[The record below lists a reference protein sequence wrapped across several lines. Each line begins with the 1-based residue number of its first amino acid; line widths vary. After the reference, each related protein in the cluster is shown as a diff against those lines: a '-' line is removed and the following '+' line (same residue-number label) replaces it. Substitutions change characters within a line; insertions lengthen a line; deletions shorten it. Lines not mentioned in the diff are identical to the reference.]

1 MIINVI
7 ATGSSGNLYELID
20 KWGNSMLIEAGKPR
34 SEYMKYKI
42 SNQAPEMCIV
52 SHNHMDHAHFVG
64 EFKAMIPVYVS
75 QRKNTSTNWKAIG
88 FEVNHGEGKSTAF
101 IIKSLVEEKFLF
113 FGTDFEFSKDY
124 TELYESLKY
133 LKVENYLIECNYN
146 NCLIHCDDVTDE
158 MRKQCKRH
166 LSDDNLIKFMKIV
179 RHGNPKIITIH
190 GSNRLS
196 ANTYT
201 KKYIDA
207 KLLECGIN
215 AKVAISIGQ
224 KNGVKNLFTI

>member
-34 SEYMKYKI
+34 SEYMKHKI

-146 NCLIHCDDVTDE
+146 DFLFHLATPEQRLGCSRHFSDNDVVNF
-158 MRKQCKRH
+158 MRIINPK
-166 LSDDNLIKFMKIV
+166 
-179 RHGNPKIITIH
+179 NPKIITIH

-196 ANTYT
+196 GDTYT
-201 KKYIDA
+201 KKQISS
-207 KLLECGIN
+207 KLIN
-215 AKVAISIGQ
+215 ATVSVAVGAQ
-224 KNGVKNLFTI
+224 NGVKNLFSI

>member
-34 SEYMKYKI
+34 SEYMKHKI

-64 EFKAMIPVYVS
+64 EFKAMIPVYIS
-75 QRKNTSTNWKAIG
+75 QRENTSTNWKAIG
-88 FEVNHGEGKSTAF
+88 FEVKHGEGKSTAF

-146 NCLIHCDDVTDE
+146 DFLFHLATPEQRLGCSRHFSDNDVVNF
-158 MRKQCKRH
+158 MR
-166 LSDDNLIKFMKIV
+166 IV
-179 RHGNPKIITIH
+179 QPKNPKIITIH

-196 ANTYT
+196 GDTYT
-201 KKYIDA
+201 KKQISS
-207 KLLECGIN
+207 KLIN
-215 AKVAISIGQ
+215 ATVSVAVGAQ
-224 KNGVKNLFTI
+224 NGVKNLFSI

>member
-34 SEYMKYKI
+34 SEYMKHKI

-75 QRKNTSTNWKAIG
+75 QRENISTNWKAIG

-146 NCLIHCDDVTDE
+146 DFLFHLATPEQRLGCSRHFSDNDVVNF
-158 MRKQCKRH
+158 MR
-166 LSDDNLIKFMKIV
+166 IV
-179 RHGNPKIITIH
+179 QPKNPKIITIH

-196 ANTYT
+196 GDTYT
-201 KKYIDA
+201 KKQISS
-207 KLLECGIN
+207 KILN
-215 AKVAISIGQ
+215 STVSVAVGQ

>member
-146 NCLIHCDDVTDE
+146 DFLFHLATPEQRLGCSRHFSDNDVVNF
-158 MRKQCKRH
+158 MR
-166 LSDDNLIKFMKIV
+166 IV
-179 RHGNPKIITIH
+179 QPKNPKIITIH

-196 ANTYT
+196 GDIYT
-201 KKYIDA
+201 KKQISS
-207 KLLECGIN
+207 KILN
-215 AKVAISIGQ
+215 STVSVAVGQ

>member
-34 SEYMKYKI
+34 SEYMKHKI

-146 NCLIHCDDVTDE
+146 DFLFHLATPEQRLGCSRHFSDNDVVNF
-158 MRKQCKRH
+158 MR
-166 LSDDNLIKFMKIV
+166 IV
-179 RHGNPKIITIH
+179 RPENPKIITIH

-196 ANTYT
+196 GDTYT
-201 KKYIDA
+201 KKQISS
-207 KLLECGIN
+207 KILN
-215 AKVAISIGQ
+215 STVSVAVGQ

>member
-34 SEYMKYKI
+34 SEYMKHKI

-75 QRKNTSTNWKAIG
+75 QRENTSTNWKAIG

-146 NCLIHCDDVTDE
+146 DFLFHLATPEQRLGCSRHFSDNDVVNF
-158 MRKQCKRH
+158 MR
-166 LSDDNLIKFMKIV
+166 IV
-179 RHGNPKIITIH
+179 QPKNPKIITIH

-196 ANTYT
+196 GDIYT
-201 KKYIDA
+201 KKQISS
-207 KLLECGIN
+207 KILN
-215 AKVAISIGQ
+215 STVSVAVGQ

>member
-7 ATGSSGNLYELID
+7 ATGSSGNLYELVD

-34 SEYMKYKI
+34 SEYMKHKI

-64 EFKAMIPVYVS
+64 EFRAMIPVYVS
-75 QRKNTSTNWKAIG
+75 QRENTSTNWKAIG
-88 FEVNHGEGKSTAF
+88 FKVNHGEGKSTAF

-146 NCLIHCDDVTDE
+146 DFLFHLATPDQRLGCSRHFSDNDVVNF
-158 MRKQCKRH
+158 MR
-166 LSDDNLIKFMKIV
+166 IV
-179 RHGNPKIITIH
+179 QPKNPKIITIH

-196 ANTYT
+196 GDTYT
-201 KKYIDA
+201 KKQISS
-207 KLLECGIN
+207 KILN
-215 AKVAISIGQ
+215 STVSVAVGQ

>member
-75 QRKNTSTNWKAIG
+75 QRENTSTNWKAIG

-146 NCLIHCDDVTDE
+146 DFLFHLATPEQRLGCSRHFSDNDVV
-158 MRKQCKRH
+158 
-166 LSDDNLIKFMKIV
+166 KFMRIV
-179 RHGNPKIITIH
+179 DPKNPKIITIH

-196 ANTYT
+196 GDTYT
-201 KKYIDA
+201 KKQISS
-207 KLLECGIN
+207 KILN
-215 AKVAISIGQ
+215 STVSVAIGQ

>member
-34 SEYMKYKI
+34 SEYMKHKI

-52 SHNHMDHAHFVG
+52 SHNHMDHAHFIG

-75 QRKNTSTNWKAIG
+75 QRENTSTNWKAIG

-146 NCLIHCDDVTDE
+146 DFLFHLATPEQRLGCSRHFSDNDVVNF
-158 MRKQCKRH
+158 MR
-166 LSDDNLIKFMKIV
+166 IV
-179 RHGNPKIITIH
+179 QPKNPKIITIH

-196 ANTYT
+196 GDTYT
-201 KKYIDA
+201 KKQISS
-207 KLLECGIN
+207 KLIN
-215 AKVAISIGQ
+215 ATVSVAVGAQ
-224 KNGVKNLFTI
+224 NGVKNLFSI

>member
-7 ATGSSGNLYELID
+7 ATGSSGNLYELVD

-34 SEYMKYKI
+34 SEYMKHKI

-52 SHNHMDHAHFVG
+52 SHKHMDHAHFVG
-64 EFKAMIPVYVS
+64 EFRAMIPVYVS
-75 QRKNTSTNWKAIG
+75 QRENTSTNWKAIG

-146 NCLIHCDDVTDE
+146 DFLFHLATPDQRLGCSRHFSDNDVVNF
-158 MRKQCKRH
+158 MR
-166 LSDDNLIKFMKIV
+166 IV
-179 RHGNPKIITIH
+179 QPKNPKIITIH

-196 ANTYT
+196 GDTYT
-201 KKYIDA
+201 KKQISS
-207 KLLECGIN
+207 KILN
-215 AKVAISIGQ
+215 ATVSVAVGQ

>member
-34 SEYMKYKI
+34 SEYMKHKI

-52 SHNHMDHAHFVG
+52 SHNHMDHAHFAG

-75 QRKNTSTNWKAIG
+75 HRENTSTNWKAIG

-146 NCLIHCDDVTDE
+146 DFLFHLATPEQRLGCSRHFSDNDVVNF
-158 MRKQCKRH
+158 MR
-166 LSDDNLIKFMKIV
+166 IV
-179 RHGNPKIITIH
+179 QPKNPKIITIH

-196 ANTYT
+196 GDTYT
-201 KKYIDA
+201 KKQISS
-207 KLLECGIN
+207 KILN
-215 AKVAISIGQ
+215 STVSVAVGQ

>member
-146 NCLIHCDDVTDE
+146 DFLFHLATPEQRLGCSRHFSDNDVVNF
-158 MRKQCKRH
+158 MR
-166 LSDDNLIKFMKIV
+166 IV
-179 RHGNPKIITIH
+179 QPKNPKIITIH

-196 ANTYT
+196 GDTYT
-201 KKYIDA
+201 KKQISS
-207 KLLECGIN
+207 KILNSIVS
-215 AKVAISIGQ
+215 VAVGQ

>member
-34 SEYMKYKI
+34 SEYMKHKI

-75 QRKNTSTNWKAIG
+75 KRKNTSTNWKAIG

-146 NCLIHCDDVTDE
+146 DFLFHLATPEQRLGCSRHFSDNDVVNF
-158 MRKQCKRH
+158 MR
-166 LSDDNLIKFMKIV
+166 IV
-179 RHGNPKIITIH
+179 RPENPKIITIH

-196 ANTYT
+196 GDTYT
-201 KKYIDA
+201 KKQISS
-207 KLLECGIN
+207 KILN
-215 AKVAISIGQ
+215 STVSVAVGQ

>member
-34 SEYMKYKI
+34 SEYMKHKI

-75 QRKNTSTNWKAIG
+75 KRKNTSTNWKAIG

-113 FGTDFEFSKDY
+113 FGTDFELSKDY

-146 NCLIHCDDVTDE
+146 DFLFHLATPEQRLGCSRHFSDNDVVNF
-158 MRKQCKRH
+158 MR
-166 LSDDNLIKFMKIV
+166 IV
-179 RHGNPKIITIH
+179 RPENPKIITIH

-196 ANTYT
+196 GDTYT
-201 KKYIDA
+201 KKQISS
-207 KLLECGIN
+207 KILN
-215 AKVAISIGQ
+215 STVSVAVGQ

>member
-34 SEYMKYKI
+34 SEYMKHKI

-64 EFKAMIPVYVS
+64 EFRAMIPVYVS
-75 QRKNTSTNWKAIG
+75 QRENTSTNWKAIG

-113 FGTDFEFSKDY
+113 FGTDFEFSKYY

-146 NCLIHCDDVTDE
+146 DFLFHLATPEQRLGCSRHFSDNDVVNF
-158 MRKQCKRH
+158 MR
-166 LSDDNLIKFMKIV
+166 IV
-179 RHGNPKIITIH
+179 QPKNPKIITIH

-196 ANTYT
+196 GDTYT
-201 KKYIDA
+201 KKQISS
-207 KLLECGIN
+207 KILN
-215 AKVAISIGQ
+215 ATVSVAVGQ